1 MLFKINKNSTCKFVF
16 VKSTLHI
23 FNKGDDGM
31 SGREIFMKTKLF
43 TVDYFYVFK
52 KLNDLV
58 TH

>member
-16 VKSTLHI
+16 VKSTLYI

-31 SGREIFMKTKLF
+31 SGREISMKTKLF

-52 KLNDLV
+52 KLNDSV